1 MINKIRVKVHNMLK
15 TYNYL
20 YFILGPLIII
30 GFILTIMSN
39 RFGKNMENIILSI
52 GTGIMTSSLVSLFI
66 EISNVNTVKM
76 SNKIYFNDIIETII
90 GSAKL
95 PYVEIIYKINDY
107 NLKYNV

>member
-1 MINKIRVKVHNMLK
+1 MINKIRVKVNNMLK

-20 YFILGPLIII
+20 YFILGQLIII
-30 GFILTIMSN
+30 EFILTIMSN
-39 RFGKNMENIILSI
+39 LFGKNMENIILSI

-95 PYVEIIYKINDY
+95 LY
-107 NLKYNV
+107 L

>member
-30 GFILTIMSN
+30 EFILTIMSN
-39 RFGKNMENIILSI
+39 LFGKNMENIILSI

-66 EISNVNTVKM
+66 EISN
-76 SNKIYFNDIIETII
+76 KIYFNDIIETII

-95 PYVEIIYKINDY
+95 LYVEIIYKINDY

>member
-1 MINKIRVKVHNMLK
+1 MLK

-30 GFILTIMSN
+30 EFILTIMSN
-39 RFGKNMENIILSI
+39 LFGKNMENIILSI

-95 PYVEIIYKINDY
+95 LYVEIIYKINDY

>member
-1 MINKIRVKVHNMLK
+1 
-15 TYNYL
+15 
-20 YFILGPLIII
+20 
-30 GFILTIMSN
+30 MSN

-76 SNKIYFNDIIETII
+76 SNIIYFNDIIETII

-95 PYVEIIYKINDY
+95 LYVEIIYKINDY

>member
-1 MINKIRVKVHNMLK
+1 MLK

-95 PYVEIIYKINDY
+95 LYVEIIYKINDY